1 MSNKMAAPA
10 VPTSAIFELIELLSK
25 LSCKTEASDSERLG
39 FYPIGATRGQQES
52 YKRMQK
58 LDSGF
63 WLASEIDY
71 SSDEA
76 NFDKLAP
83 AEQELLKKVMAI
95 FAVGD
100 GAIIDS
106 LLLPLILTC
115 KTNEDEMFYIAQ
127 MHNEQVHAQTY
138 GDMIKAVIK
147 DANEEAKVLR
157 YPDTIEPLKRVM
169 KFLDD
174 LKFAK
179 SYKDLFVAN
188 AMAEFVVFSS
198 LFAVIFWFRAYRP
211 GMMKGI
217 VGANELIAKDEC
229 LHAKQSCEKYLELSE
244 DEKYTDEEIHQK
256 VNDLIII
263 LDDFI
268 DEILDDSLPEL
279 TPENL
284 KTYVRF
290 IADML
295 LEELGHSILYDAKN
309 PLMYMRLQDM
319 SIKTNFFEDEVNSY
333 TRASIEDEDIELV
346 FD

>member
-1 MSNKMAAPA
+1 MAEQ
-10 VPTSAIFELIELLSK
+10 IFSLIEQISK
-25 LSCKTEASDSERLG
+25 LTAKDVNEGASERLG
-39 FYPIGATRGQQES
+39 FYPIGDTKGQQES

-71 SSDEA
+71 SSDAE
-76 NFDKLAP
+76 NFDKLTD

-100 GAIIDS
+100 GALIDS

-115 KTNEDEMFYIAQ
+115 KTAEDEMFYIAQ

-147 DANEEAKVLR
+147 DANEEQKVLA
-157 YPDTIEPLKRVM
+157 YPDTIPSLKAVM
-169 KFLDD
+169 EFLDN

-188 AMAEFVVFSS
+188 ALAEYVVFSS

-229 LHAKQSCEKYLELSE
+229 LHAKQSCEKYLELE
-244 DEKYTDEEIHQK
+244 DKYTDYEIHKK
-256 VNDLIII
+256 VNTLIVI

-268 DEILDDSLPEL
+268 DEILDNSIAEL
-279 TPENL
+279 TTENL

-290 IADML
+290 IADEL
-295 LEELGHSILYDAKN
+295 LEELGHVKFYHAKN

-319 SIKTNFFEDEVNSY
+319 NIKTNFFEDEVNSY
-333 TRASIEDEDIELV
+333 TRASIEDEDVELK